1 MTSPWY
7 AQLPA
12 AETRVP
18 CGDGQ
23 HTIRWVAGALE
34 LTNHP
39 DAEAELVLA
48 ALGGGKPDCVRIAES
63 WQRRCQDIELLTILP
78 RSDNDRIEI
87 TWEVVAETRSPTR
100 TSVAMSGPPGGP
112 LAMSQLPPGAPP
124 HIRQMQQAALA
135 IRARQIDILS
145 VLALGHEFQKRL
157 VGSIVASVGDAA
169 PGVRQPPGEAAP
181 ALATPALVA
190 ALAGRVAPA
199 VARWVGVSPD
209 DVTVAVYKGSDWG
222 SIYATE
228 DAVWVALP
236 VSWLASVWACGLE
249 LMDGR
254 FVVGVTDTGLLAL
267 GEPGGKPVE
276 IGSET

>member
-7 AQLPA
+7 AKLPA

-23 HTIRWVAGALE
+23 HTIRWASGALE
-34 LTNHP
+34 LTSHP

-48 ALGGGKPDCVRIAES
+48 ALGGDKPDCVRIAES
-63 WQRRCQDIELLTILP
+63 WQRRCQDIELLTVLP
-78 RSDNDRIEI
+78 RSDNDRIPI
-87 TWEVVAETRSPTR
+87 TWEVVAETRSPHR
-100 TSVAMSGPPGGP
+100 TAIAMSGPAGGP
-112 LAMSQLPPGAPP
+112 LPSGQLPAGAPA
-124 HIRQMQQAALA
+124 HVRQMYQAAQE
-135 IRARQIDILS
+135 IRARRVDILS

-157 VGSIVASVGDAA
+157 VGTIVTGAASAGAA
-169 PGVRQPPGEAAP
+169 SPGGLRTPGAASP
-181 ALATPALVA
+181 ALAA
-190 ALAGRVAPA
+190 ALAGRAAPA
-199 VARWVGVSPD
+199 VARWVGVNPD

-236 VSWLASVWACGLE
+236 VSWLADVWACGRE
-249 LMDGR
+249 IVDGR
-254 FVVGVTDTGLLAL
+254 FVVGVTENGLLAL